1 MIEIKS
7 QSSHEFSRL
16 ATQPRYTYLFLYYH
30 KTRLFKQYRVGPY
43 SCVSNTVETYAR
55 NQKQSKSC
63 RQRLRLNQFSFKLI
77 QCDFV
82 KEVWKIRC
90 KSNGEGLYVFE
101 PIILSSLFVKNN
113 CLQSSSFD
121 WTENIETTT
130 SVEIMACT
138 SHLENHQTSLM
149 IGRPSFSRTIVRLMI
164 LTLHINRKKKTNANI
179 VPHVLQHVFR

>member
-63 RQRLRLNQFSFKLI
+63 RQRLRLNQLSFKLI
-77 QCDFV
+77 QSTVFV
-82 KEVWKIRC
+82 LFYFQSPAPGSKRFKIR
-90 KSNGEGLYVFE
+90 KPIFIQYYIIIKIFSHAKIYSPTKQLLLLNNTVLSLVSNKLRVV
-101 PIILSSLFVKNN
+101 LSCQVISTRGVAESLSHHPAVLFVF
-113 CLQSSSFD
+113 SFYALL
-121 WTENIETTT
+121 N
-130 SVEIMACT
+130 
-138 SHLENHQTSLM
+138 LNFL
-149 IGRPSFSRTIVRLMI
+149 
-164 LTLHINRKKKTNANI
+164 
-179 VPHVLQHVFR
+179 